1 MKKFCD
7 LIIWIQLFLFISIT
21 FGQEE
26 VLDSPLIEI
35 FTLVSDTNNL
45 AEISYSLSPVGTVWE
60 VNMVNSYSNTYS
72 ISSNANGGVVYPLV
86 NASYIDYTGFNYIV
100 YDDHNYPE
108 FGFGFYKLKTS
119 SNKYIYLDYRD
130 TRYTWYSY
138 CNGHCNDIWVN
149 FDVNKILSILI
160 IAEMEVGGKEF
171 QTVRYLE
178 YGI

>member
-1 MKKFCD
+1 
-7 LIIWIQLFLFISIT
+7 
-21 FGQEE
+21 
-26 VLDSPLIEI
+26 
-35 FTLVSDTNNL
+35 
-45 AEISYSLSPVGTVWE
+45 
-60 VNMVNSYSNTYS
+60 MVNSYSNTYS

-138 CNGHCNDIWVN
+138 CNGHCNGIWVN
-149 FDVNKILSILI
+149 SDVNKDSIYI
-160 IAEMEVGGKEF
+160 NNSGDGSWGK
-171 QTVRYLE
+171 
-178 YGI
+178 GIPNGSLFRIWDLKD